1 MKTHEYWV
9 RMYLFAAGI
18 ATMLLIGVNLFKGLA
33 LDDVLAQSF
42 GWGLFS
48 ALVYT
53 GARWRQMRKQAACAL
68 CRE

>member
-9 RMYLFAAGI
+9 RLYLFTAGI
-18 ATMLLIGVNLFKGLA
+18 ATMLLVGVNLFKGYA

-53 GARWRQMRKQAACAL
+53 GARWYQAGRQAACAL
-68 CRE
+68 CRD